1 MIEGAAMKAVSA
13 KRAGSAASISPATE
27 AVPAS
32 RYVVFF
38 LLAGGGFALDLVSKN
53 WIFGRLGMPGE
64 RPTWW
69 LWQDVF
75 GFQTNLNEGA
85 LFGMAQGC
93 VVMFSVLSIAA
104 VPGILYWLFVAG
116 AARDR
121 LFTVTMGLVT
131 AGILGNLYDRL
142 GLPGLKWNF
151 ANALHNVG
159 DPVYAVRDWIL
170 VMIGKWPWPTFNVA
184 DSLLVSGAILL
195 IWHAFW
201 QEAGR
206 PAAGDRQG

>member
-1 MIEGAAMKAVSA
+1 MMAVSA
-13 KRAGSAASISPATE
+13 KRRGSAASISPATE
-27 AVPAS
+27 TVPAG
-32 RYVVFF
+32 RYGVFF

-53 WIFGRLGMPGE
+53 WIFDRLGMPGE
-64 RPTWW
+64 RPTKW
-69 LWQDVF
+69 LWEGLF

-85 LFGMAQGC
+85 LFGMAQGW
-93 VVMFSVLSIAA
+93 VVMFSVLSMVA

-131 AGILGNLYDRL
+131 AGVLGNLYDRL
-142 GLPGLKWNF
+142 GLPGLTWNF

-184 DSLLVSGAILL
+184 DSLLVCGAILL
-195 IWHAFW
+195 VWHAFW
-201 QEAGR
+201 QEAGGL
-206 PAAGDRQG
+206 AAGGSQE